1 VYVLASSADTILFAV
16 SAMVGVAGAL
26 GVAYTVFR
34 SSGEQRLRE
43 VDQHVINNQ
52 TILLSQQDKEL
63 ERLRNELAANHQ
75 LFKQIE
81 ERFTQRAAV
90 DRLADEIKK
99 EETARRIE
107 HLAMQDLFEEKIE
120 VMYRLLKDVI
130 AVLRGKKGT
139 LE

>member
-1 VYVLASSADTILFAV
+1 MYVVANSADTVLFAI
-16 SAMVGVAGAL
+16 STMVGVAGAL
-26 GVAYTVFR
+26 GIAYTVFR

-63 ERLRNELAANHQ
+63 ERLRNEVAANHQ

-99 EETARRIE
+99 EEAARRSE
-107 HLAMQDLFEEKIE
+107 HKALREAFEEKYEII
-120 VMYRLLKDVI
+120 YRLLKDII
-130 AVLRGKKGT
+130 AVLRGKRGT
-139 LE
+139 IE